1 MNAKKICKVLN
12 KAITE
17 KKEGFE
23 EVVKT
28 TVNQMFQDGGDLYYN
43 RELFIDYN
51 GDYNKMKELV
61 FSSNFVEFTP
71 TKDPQEHPG
80 ITLRY
85 KEIGYVENK
94 LSKKDIEKRIANDV
108 SMCHSVNG
116 YKNSISILCD
126 LLYFTNINTKWK
138 DVVVSA
144 IKGLQQ
150 FSKILIK
157 LMKF

>member
-12 KAITE
+12 KAIAE

-28 TVNQMFQDGGDLYYN
+28 TINQMFQDGGDLYYD

-71 TKDPQEHPG
+71 TEDPQEHPG

-85 KEIGYVENK
+85 KKIGHVEKK
-94 LSKKDIEKRIANDV
+94 LSKKDIEKRIAECV
-108 SMCHSVNG
+108 GMCYAVKS
-116 YKNSISILCD
+116 YKNAITILCD

-138 DVVVSA
+138 DDAVSA
-144 IKGLQQ
+144 IKGVCPEY
-150 FSKILIK
+150 FKEK
-157 LMKF
+157 TNEA